1 MRRVKVSMMCV
12 RLRGKKEGVEWW
24 TWLLHWQLGVGL
36 KGGFEEG
43 EGTTLVVTSL
53 LVSH

>member
-1 MRRVKVSMMCV
+1 MYDSEVKRKASSGGLGYCIGNLVSD
-12 RLRGKKEGVEWW
+12 LR
-24 TWLLHWQLGVGL
+24 
-36 KGGFEEG
+36 GGFEEG